1 MTSVKVTKTM
11 DSDKPK
17 NCEPY
22 KKRII
27 ILNQNQNY
35 LRIIS
40 ERKIRGKHVV
50 TNALQCWGE
59 YKEPPLW
66 RRILIL
72 VGRAR
77 RSIRVN
83 FHKDWGRR
91 KKRKNAAAY
100 DQPGSN
106 VHEVSLMLVNVA
118 NWSRSWD
125 CPIWSGKFC
134 NIVFLD
140 RKCLLGNVQI
150 HPFWFGRGRVK
161 QNVIF
166 AFTRMYPPRPR
177 YVCTPIFLRRRCL

>member
-1 MTSVKVTKTM
+1 MAIFLCAKLVTFCSPFMTSVKVTKMM

-17 NCEPY
+17 NCESY

-27 ILNQNQNY
+27 ILNRNQNY

-118 NWSRSWD
+118 NWSRSSD

-134 NIVFLD
+134 FFGSEMST
-140 RKCLLGNVQI
+140 RKCPNSSVLV
-150 HPFWFGRGRVK
+150 R
-161 QNVIF
+161 
-166 AFTRMYPPRPR
+166 
-177 YVCTPIFLRRRCL
+177 

>member
-1 MTSVKVTKTM
+1 M
-11 DSDKPK
+11 
-17 NCEPY
+17 
-22 KKRII
+22 
-27 ILNQNQNY
+27 NQNQNY

-77 RSIRVN
+77 RSICVN

-166 AFTRMYPPRPR
+166 AK
-177 YVCTPIFLRRRCL
+177 FLNNSWF